1 MKPKYLLIAII
12 ALIIIL
18 VGAAIGVYYY
28 NPAGTTLPFLG
39 DRTYNLAFETE
50 DELNI
55 AATYYP
61 SAGTISDKGIILAH
75 SQDTDRREW
84 VDFAQQLQ
92 EAGLEVITMDLRG
105 HGISEGNIKKFK
117 KGDYRKMEYD
127 IREAIEYLEDI
138 NGEMKIAILGSD
150 LGANVAA
157 RSAAQDS
164 RARAVVLMSPKLD
177 FEGIEISKNIKRYS
191 NPLLIIVSKSDKDSY
206 DDSVKLMEKS
216 GSEIKEFWEFD
227 KSGHGSAMLEKEEGL
242 PQRIID
248 WFNNNLH
255 D

>member
-1 MKPKYLLIAII
+1 MKPKYLLIVII
-12 ALIIIL
+12 GLIVILIGVAL
-18 VGAAIGVYYY
+18 GVYYY
-28 NPAGTTLPFLG
+28 GVTGSTLPFLG
-39 DRTYNLAFETE
+39 ERTYNLAFETE

-61 SAGTISDKGIILAH
+61 STGTISDKGVILVH
-75 SQDTDRREW
+75 SQGQDRREW

-92 EAGLEVITMDLRG
+92 EAGFEVISMDLRG
-105 HGISEGNIKKFK
+105 HGISDGNIKKFK

-138 NGEMKIAILGSD
+138 NGDMKIAILGSD

-164 RARAVVLMSPKLD
+164 RARALVMMSPKLD
-177 FEGIEISKNIKRYS
+177 FEGIEIGKNIKRFT
-191 NPLLIIVSKSDKDSY
+191 NPLLILVSKGDKESY
-206 DDSVKLMEKS
+206 DDSIKLMEKS
-216 GSEIKEFWEFD
+216 GSENKEFWEFD
-227 KSGHGSAMLEKEEGL
+227 KAGHGSTMLEKEDGL
-242 PQRIID
+242 GQRIID